1 MSSGEFGRICR
12 DLTNIGE
19 SVKIQVS
26 KEGVSFS
33 AEGEIGAAR
42 MTLKQGSGTAV
53 LADDADDD
61 DDEDVKPAKK
71 KRKQDTFFERR
82 PGTRQDR
89 DATGGQPDVL
99 AQVSQQLCQGCTP
112 LATRFSCI

>member
-1 MSSGEFGRICR
+1 MSSSEFGRICR
-12 DLTNIGE
+12 DLANIGE
-19 SVKIQVS
+19 SVKIEVS

-71 KRKQDTFFERR
+71 KRKADGGSSRAVARFRSRSKCNR
-82 PGTRQDR
+82 PST
-89 DATGGQPDVL
+89 
-99 AQVSQQLCQGCTP
+99 
-112 LATRFSCI
+112 